1 MIIDW
6 AAQPELLDKLKLQA
20 RIDTGE
26 EDELLENELLKGYVE
41 AALAHVEQHCDRTLV
56 VPELGVEPTP
66 DQMALT
72 PDVWQAVVLLV
83 AHWYANREAV
93 VIGTITSSV
102 PLGFERLL
110 WYRKRF

>member
-1 MIIDW
+1 MVIDW
-6 AAQPELLDKLKLQA
+6 SADPALLARVKLQA
-20 RIDTGE
+20 RIDQDA
-26 EDELLENELLKGYVE
+26 EDDLIKGYVD

-56 VPELGVEPTP
+56 VPVPGVEMTP
-66 DQMALT
+66 DQMELT
-72 PDVWQAVVLLV
+72 ADVWQAVYLLV

-93 VIGTITSSV
+93 VTGTIATEL

>member
-20 RIDTGE
+20 RIDTDE
-26 EDELLENELLKGYVE
+26 EDELLKGYVE

-56 VPELGVEPTP
+56 VPEPGVEPTP

-72 PDVWQAVVLLV
+72 PDVWQAVLLLV

-93 VIGTITSSV
+93 VIGTITSAL